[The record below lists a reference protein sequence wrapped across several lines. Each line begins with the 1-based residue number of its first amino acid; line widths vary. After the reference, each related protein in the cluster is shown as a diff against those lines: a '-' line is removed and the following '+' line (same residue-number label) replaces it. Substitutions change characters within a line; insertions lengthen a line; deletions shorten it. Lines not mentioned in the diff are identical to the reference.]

1 MNTAT
6 ISVFIPGLPM
16 GKERHRDGEHR
27 TPERTR
33 DFQARVAYVVKQA
46 ACGLQQFDGLV
57 ETRITVVW
65 PRPSTRPRFVTPE
78 TWGDGRRVFST
89 GRFDLDNVTKAVW
102 DGVNQSGVW
111 ADDRWVCRGRENQV
125 FASVGEAPGVE
136 LVLSA
141 VDANVDRPPPG
152 CFRPEAPPPVLA
164 AVL

>member
-33 DFQARVAYVVKQA
+33 DFQARVAAAVRQA
-46 ACGLQQFDGLV
+46 ACGLQQFDRLV
-57 ETRITVVW
+57 ETRMTVVW
-65 PRPSTRPRFVTPE
+65 PRPARRPEVVTVDA
-78 TWGDGRRVFST
+78 WAVGRRCFAS
-89 GRFDLDNVTKAVW
+89 GRFDLDNVLKAVW

-111 ADDRWVCRGRENQV
+111 SDDRRVARSREEQV
-125 FASVGEAPGVE
+125 YAAVGERPGVE

-141 VDANVDRPPPG
+141 LDPDHDMPGPGTSRPAP
-152 CFRPEAPPPVLA
+152 PPPVLA